1 MKNKKLFVV
10 LSTIALASIAI
21 TGCGK
26 KAELKDGAEV
36 AVSVKGSQMTATEY
50 YEQIKKD
57 NISSLIDMIDHDLLD
72 EDYKTDEAENKAVKS
87 QMDQIKSYYGSNEST
102 YKSILLQY
110 FGVNNDEEFEE
121 LLRLE
126 YKRNKAVK
134 DYISSNL
141 TDKEIEKYYND
152 NIYGEI
158 KASHILIS
166 VDVSDKATDD
176 EKKEA
181 DEVAK
186 KKAQEVI
193 EKLKNGEKFSDL
205 AKEYSTDTSNNEKG
219 GDLGYFDPN
228 DMVDEFKEAVIKLKN
243 DEYTTEPVKT
253 KFGYHIILRVDQK
266 EKESLDSLKDSIKEK
281 LASQK
286 ISDDNSVYYES
297 LVKFRESKELKW
309 NDTELE
315 KSYNDYMNNL
325 IKQSKSKVKIHP

>member
-57 NISSLIDMIDHDLLD
+57 NISSLIDMIDHNLLD

-152 NIYGEI
+152 NVYGKI

-228 DMVDEFKEAVIKLKN
+228 DMVDEFKEAVLKLKN

-253 KFGYHIILRVDQK
+253 KFGYHIFLRVDQK

-325 IKQSKSKVKIHP
+325 IKQSKSK

>member
-36 AVSVKGSQMTATEY
+36 AVSVKGSQITATEY

-228 DMVDEFKEAVIKLKN
+228 DMVDEFKEAVLKLKN

-325 IKQSKSKVKIHP
+325 IEQSKSK

>member
-36 AVSVKGSQMTATEY
+36 AVSVKGSQITATEY

-152 NIYGEI
+152 NIYGKI

-228 DMVDEFKEAVIKLKN
+228 DMVDEFKEAVLKLKN

-325 IKQSKSKVKIHP
+325 IEQSKSK

>member
-36 AVSVKGSQMTATEY
+36 AVSVKGSQITATEY

-228 DMVDEFKEAVIKLKN
+228 DMVDEFKEAVLKLKN

-309 NDTELE
+309 NDTKLE

-325 IKQSKSKVKIHP
+325 IEQSKSK

>member
-181 DEVAK
+181 NEVAK

-228 DMVDEFKEAVIKLKN
+228 DMVDEFKEAVLKLKN

-325 IKQSKSKVKIHP
+325 IKQSKSK

>member
-36 AVSVKGSQMTATEY
+36 AVSVKGSQITATEY

-152 NIYGEI
+152 NIYGKI

-228 DMVDEFKEAVIKLKN
+228 DMVDEFKEAVLKLKN

-325 IKQSKSKVKIHP
+325 IKQSKSK

>member
-325 IKQSKSKVKIHP
+325 IKQSKSK

>member
-36 AVSVKGSQMTATEY
+36 AVSVKGSQITATEY

-57 NISSLIDMIDHDLLD
+57 NISSLIDMIDHNLLD

-134 DYISSNL
+134 NYISSNL

-152 NIYGEI
+152 NIYGKI

-228 DMVDEFKEAVIKLKN
+228 DMVDEFKEAVLKLKN

-325 IKQSKSKVKIHP
+325 IKQSKSK

>member
-36 AVSVKGSQMTATEY
+36 AVSVKGSQITATEF

-57 NISSLIDMIDHDLLD
+57 NISSLIDKIDHDLLD

-87 QMDQIKSYYGSNEST
+87 QMDQIKNYYGSNEST

-134 DYISSNL
+134 DYISANL

-152 NIYGEI
+152 NIYGKI

-228 DMVDEFKEAVIKLKN
+228 DMVDEFKEAVLKLKN

-325 IKQSKSKVKIHP
+325 IEQSKSK

>member
-36 AVSVKGSQMTATEY
+36 AVSVKGSQITATEF

-87 QMDQIKSYYGSNEST
+87 QMDQIKNYYGSNEST

-134 DYISSNL
+134 DYISANL

-152 NIYGEI
+152 NIYGKI

-205 AKEYSTDTSNNEKG
+205 AKKYSTDTSNNEKG

-228 DMVDEFKEAVIKLKN
+228 DMVDEFKEAVLKLKN

-266 EKESLDSLKDSIKEK
+266 EKESLDSLKDFIKEK

-286 ISDDNSVYYES
+286 ISDNNSVYYES

-325 IKQSKSKVKIHP
+325 IEQSKSK

>member
-36 AVSVKGSQMTATEY
+36 AVSVKGSQITATEF

-87 QMDQIKSYYGSNEST
+87 QMDQIKNYYGSNEST

-134 DYISSNL
+134 DYISANL

-152 NIYGEI
+152 NIYGKI

-205 AKEYSTDTSNNEKG
+205 AKKYSTDTSNNEKG

-228 DMVDEFKEAVIKLKN
+228 DMVDEFKEAVLKLKN

-281 LASQK
+281 LASQR

-325 IKQSKSKVKIHP
+325 IEQSKSK

>member
-72 EDYKTDEAENKAVKS
+72 EDYKTDDAENKAVKS

-205 AKEYSTDTSNNEKG
+205 VKEYSTDTSNNEKG

-228 DMVDEFKEAVIKLKN
+228 DMVDEFKEAVLKLKN

-325 IKQSKSKVKIHP
+325 IKQSKSK

>member
-36 AVSVKGSQMTATEY
+36 AVSVKGSQITATEY

-72 EDYKTDEAENKAVKS
+72 EDYKTDDAENKAVKS

-134 DYISSNL
+134 NYISSNL

-152 NIYGEI
+152 NIYGKI

-228 DMVDEFKEAVIKLKN
+228 DMVDEFKEAVLKLKN

-297 LVKFRESKELKW
+297 LAKFRESKELKW

-325 IKQSKSKVKIHP
+325 IKQSKSK

>member
-36 AVSVKGSQMTATEY
+36 AVSVKGSQITATEY

-72 EDYKTDEAENKAVKS
+72 EDYKTDDAENKAVKS

-166 VDVSDKATDD
+166 VDVSDDATDD

-228 DMVDEFKEAVIKLKN
+228 DMVDEFKEAVLKLKN

-266 EKESLDSLKDSIKEK
+266 EKESLDSLKDSIKET

-325 IKQSKSKVKIHP
+325 IEQSK

>member
-152 NIYGEI
+152 NIYGKI

-228 DMVDEFKEAVIKLKN
+228 DMVDEFKEAVLKLKN

-325 IKQSKSKVKIHP
+325 IKQSKSK

>member
-36 AVSVKGSQMTATEY
+36 AVSVKGSQITATEF

-152 NIYGEI
+152 NVYGKI

-228 DMVDEFKEAVIKLKN
+228 DMVDEFKEAVLKLKN

-325 IKQSKSKVKIHP
+325 IKQSKSK

>member
-36 AVSVKGSQMTATEY
+36 AVSVKGSQITATEF

-57 NISSLIDMIDHDLLD
+57 NISSLIDKIDHDLLD

-87 QMDQIKSYYGSNEST
+87 QMDQIKNYYGSNEST

-134 DYISSNL
+134 DYISANL

-152 NIYGEI
+152 NIYGKI

-166 VDVSDKATDD
+166 VDASDKATDD

-228 DMVDEFKEAVIKLKN
+228 DMVDEFKEAVLKLKN

-286 ISDDNSVYYES
+286 ISDNNSVYYES

-325 IKQSKSKVKIHP
+325 IEQSKSK

>member
-36 AVSVKGSQMTATEY
+36 AVSVKGSQITATEY

-152 NIYGEI
+152 NIYGKI

-219 GDLGYFDPN
+219 GDLDYFDPN
-228 DMVDEFKEAVIKLKN
+228 DMVDEFKEAVLKLKN

-325 IKQSKSKVKIHP
+325 IKQSKSK

>member
-36 AVSVKGSQMTATEY
+36 AVSVKGSQITATEY

-72 EDYKTDEAENKAVKS
+72 EDYKTDDAENKAVKS

-134 DYISSNL
+134 NYISSNL

-152 NIYGEI
+152 NIYGKI

-193 EKLKNGEKFSDL
+193 KKLKNGEKFSDL

-228 DMVDEFKEAVIKLKN
+228 DMVDEFKEAVLKLKN

-325 IKQSKSKVKIHP
+325 IKQSKSK

>member
-36 AVSVKGSQMTATEY
+36 AVSVKGSQMTATEF

-152 NIYGEI
+152 NIYGKI

-205 AKEYSTDTSNNEKG
+205 AKKYSTDTSNNEKG

-228 DMVDEFKEAVIKLKN
+228 DMVDEFKEAVLKLKN

-286 ISDDNSVYYES
+286 ISDNNSVYYES

-325 IKQSKSKVKIHP
+325 IEQSKSK

>member
-36 AVSVKGSQMTATEY
+36 AVSVKGSQITATEF

-57 NISSLIDMIDHDLLD
+57 NISSLIDKIDHDLLD

-87 QMDQIKSYYGSNEST
+87 QMDQIKNYYGSNEST

-134 DYISSNL
+134 DYISANL

-152 NIYGEI
+152 NIYGKI

-181 DEVAK
+181 NEVAK

-228 DMVDEFKEAVIKLKN
+228 DMVDEFKEAVLKLKN

-286 ISDDNSVYYES
+286 ISDNNSVYYES

-325 IKQSKSKVKIHP
+325 IEQSKSK

>member
-1 MKNKKLFVV
+1 MKNKKLVVV

-36 AVSVKGSQMTATEY
+36 AVSVKGSQITATEY

-228 DMVDEFKEAVIKLKN
+228 DMVDEFKEAVLKLKN

-309 NDTELE
+309 NDTKLE

-325 IKQSKSKVKIHP
+325 IEQSKSK

>member
-72 EDYKTDEAENKAVKS
+72 EDYKTDDAENKAVKS

-152 NIYGEI
+152 NIYGKI

-228 DMVDEFKEAVIKLKN
+228 DMVDEFKEAVLKLKN

-325 IKQSKSKVKIHP
+325 IKQSKSK

>member
-36 AVSVKGSQMTATEY
+36 AVSVKGSQITATEY

-152 NIYGEI
+152 NIYGKI

-205 AKEYSTDTSNNEKG
+205 AKKYSTDTSNNEKG

-228 DMVDEFKEAVIKLKN
+228 DMVDEFKEAVLKLKN

-281 LASQK
+281 LASQR

-325 IKQSKSKVKIHP
+325 IKQSKSK

>member
-36 AVSVKGSQMTATEY
+36 AVSVKGSQITATEF

-57 NISSLIDMIDHDLLD
+57 NISSLIDKIDHDLLD

-87 QMDQIKSYYGSNEST
+87 QMDQIKNYYGSNEST

-134 DYISSNL
+134 DYISANL

-152 NIYGEI
+152 NIYGKI

-205 AKEYSTDTSNNEKG
+205 AKEYSTDTSNNEK
-219 GDLGYFDPN
+219 
-228 DMVDEFKEAVIKLKN
+228 VA
-243 DEYTTEPVKT
+243 T
-253 KFGYHIILRVDQK
+253 
-266 EKESLDSLKDSIKEK
+266 
-281 LASQK
+281 
-286 ISDDNSVYYES
+286 
-297 LVKFRESKELKW
+297 LVTLTQMIW
-309 NDTELE
+309 
-315 KSYNDYMNNL
+315 
-325 IKQSKSKVKIHP
+325 

>member
-36 AVSVKGSQMTATEY
+36 AVSVKGSQITATEY

-72 EDYKTDEAENKAVKS
+72 EDYKTDDAENKAVKS

-166 VDVSDKATDD
+166 VDVSDDATDD

-228 DMVDEFKEAVIKLKN
+228 DMVDEFKEAVLKLKN

-325 IKQSKSKVKIHP
+325 IEQSK

>member
-72 EDYKTDEAENKAVKS
+72 EDYKTDDAENKAVKS

-205 AKEYSTDTSNNEKG
+205 AKKYSTDTSNNEKG

-228 DMVDEFKEAVIKLKN
+228 DMVDEFKEAVLKLKN

-325 IKQSKSKVKIHP
+325 IKQSKSK

>member
-36 AVSVKGSQMTATEY
+36 AVSVKGSQITATEY

-134 DYISSNL
+134 DYISANL

-152 NIYGEI
+152 NIYGKI

-228 DMVDEFKEAVIKLKN
+228 DMVDEFKEAVLKLKN

-281 LASQK
+281 LASQR

-325 IKQSKSKVKIHP
+325 IKQSKSK

>member
-72 EDYKTDEAENKAVKS
+72 EDYKTDDAENKAVKS

-152 NIYGEI
+152 NIYGKI

-205 AKEYSTDTSNNEKG
+205 AKKYSTDTSNNEKG

-228 DMVDEFKEAVIKLKN
+228 DMVDEFKEAVLKLKN

-325 IKQSKSKVKIHP
+325 IKQSKSK

>member
-72 EDYKTDEAENKAVKS
+72 EDYKTDDAENKAVKS

-152 NIYGEI
+152 NVYGKI

-181 DEVAK
+181 NEVAK

-228 DMVDEFKEAVIKLKN
+228 DMVDEFKEAVLKLKN

-325 IKQSKSKVKIHP
+325 IKQSKSK

>member
-228 DMVDEFKEAVIKLKN
+228 DMVDEFKEAVLKLKN

-253 KFGYHIILRVDQK
+253 KFGYHIILRVNQK

-325 IKQSKSKVKIHP
+325 IEQSKSK

>member
-1 MKNKKLFVV
+1 MKNKKLFVI

-36 AVSVKGSQMTATEY
+36 AVSVKGSQITATEF

-57 NISSLIDMIDHDLLD
+57 NISSLIDKIDHDLLD

-87 QMDQIKSYYGSNEST
+87 QMDQIKNYYGSNEST

-134 DYISSNL
+134 DYISANL

-152 NIYGEI
+152 NIYGKI

-166 VDVSDKATDD
+166 VDASDKATDD

-228 DMVDEFKEAVIKLKN
+228 DMVDEFKEAVLKLKN

-325 IKQSKSKVKIHP
+325 IEQSKSK

>member
-72 EDYKTDEAENKAVKS
+72 EDYKTDDAENKAVKS

-228 DMVDEFKEAVIKLKN
+228 DMVDEFKEAVLKLKN

-325 IKQSKSKVKIHP
+325 IKQSKSK

>member
-36 AVSVKGSQMTATEY
+36 AVSVKGSQMTATEF

-87 QMDQIKSYYGSNEST
+87 QMDQIKNYYGSNEST

-134 DYISSNL
+134 DYISANL

-152 NIYGEI
+152 NIYGKI

-205 AKEYSTDTSNNEKG
+205 AKKYSTDTSNNEKG

-228 DMVDEFKEAVIKLKN
+228 DMVDEFKEAVLKLKN

-281 LASQK
+281 LASQR

-325 IKQSKSKVKIHP
+325 IEQSKSK

>member
-72 EDYKTDEAENKAVKS
+72 EDYKTDDAENKAVKS

-152 NIYGEI
+152 NVYGKI

-228 DMVDEFKEAVIKLKN
+228 DMVDEFKEAVLKLKN

-309 NDTELE
+309 NDTELK

-325 IKQSKSKVKIHP
+325 IKQSK

>member
-36 AVSVKGSQMTATEY
+36 AVSVKGSQITATEY

-228 DMVDEFKEAVIKLKN
+228 DMVDEFKEAVLKLKN

-286 ISDDNSVYYES
+286 ISDDNSV
-297 LVKFRESKELKW
+297 
-309 NDTELE
+309 
-315 KSYNDYMNNL
+315 
-325 IKQSKSKVKIHP
+325 

>member
-36 AVSVKGSQMTATEY
+36 AVSVKGSQITATEY

-228 DMVDEFKEAVIKLKN
+228 DMVDEFKEAVLKLKN

-325 IKQSKSKVKIHP
+325 IKQSKSK

>member
-36 AVSVKGSQMTATEY
+36 AVSVKGSQITATEF

-87 QMDQIKSYYGSNEST
+87 QMDQIKNYYGSNEST

-134 DYISSNL
+134 DYISANL

-152 NIYGEI
+152 NIYGKI

-228 DMVDEFKEAVIKLKN
+228 DMVDEFKEAVLKLKN

-266 EKESLDSLKDSIKEK
+266 EKESLDSLKDFIKEK

-286 ISDDNSVYYES
+286 ISDNNSVYYES

-325 IKQSKSKVKIHP
+325 IEQSKSK